1 MSWVMVAIGGAQ
13 TVAGLYG
20 ADAKRK
26 GARGQADEYGRVARD
41 TLLTAKYNIRKRE
54 DESKQKQFSTY
65 EQGARALNQVAVE
78 GQKQQGRIIAES
90 SGSGA
95 VVSSGTTLDVI
106 MTEAVNNT
114 VQQLSVVDATK
125 DAMQAEA
132 RATKNANEAEWRNA
146 KNRSAQLD
154 RKAEMTKKAAQ
165 DAYTAEVLSSIVSG
179 ASTAASGFK
188 GSSPK
193 TPTSSISAN
202 DASMKSMHS
211 TPKSTNWFSNAWHNV
226 QYADFMPSKGFM
238 SIGNKKYNKQN

>member
-1 MSWVMVAIGGAQ
+1 MSWWFVGA
-13 TVAGLYG
+13 TVVSG
-20 ADAKRK
+20 AYSAETKKK
-26 GARGQADEYGRVARD
+26 GAKAQADEYGRVARD
-41 TLLTAKYNIRKRE
+41 TLLTAKYNIRKRN

-95 VVSSGTTLDVI
+95 VVSSGTTLDVL

-165 DAYTAEVLSSIVSG
+165 DAYTAEVLSSIVNAAAIG
-179 ASTAASGFK
+179 AK
-188 GSSPK
+188 GSSSSS
-193 TPTSSISAN
+193 TSPSLDAN
-202 DASMKSMHS
+202 DAQKMHGA
-211 TPKSTNWFSNAWHNV
+211 PKSTNWGRLKKQWNNTKF
-226 QYADFMPSKGFM
+226 DPK
-238 SIGNKKYNKQN
+238 GNKGLFDWYQ

>member
-1 MSWVMVAIGGAQ
+1 MIMESIAVASAL
-13 TVAGLYG
+13 AGLYG

-95 VVSSGTTLDVI
+95 VVSSGTTLDVL

-146 KNRSAQLD
+146 KNRSVQLE

-165 DAYTAEVLSSIVSG
+165 DAYTAEVLSSIVNAAAIG
-179 ASTAASGFK
+179 AK
-188 GSSPK
+188 GSSSSS
-193 TPTSSISAN
+193 TSPSLDAN
-202 DASMKSMHS
+202 DAQKMHGA
-211 TPKSTNWFSNAWHNV
+211 PKSTNWGRLKKQWNNTRF
-226 QYADFMPSKGFM
+226 DPKGNTGLFDW
-238 SIGNKKYNKQN
+238 YQ